1 MASEKPVVL
10 VFGAGANIGAALVR
24 KFSGAAYRV
33 AAVSRNAADP
43 PVPSPDGGTLAVRAD
58 LSHPAQV
65 SHAFDAV
72 RQTWGAFP
80 SVVIWNVANVTASP
94 DQNNIFSVPLPSFD
108 KDLALMVTSPF
119 AAAGKCFEVWGAAG
133 EESTAAPKRFIMT
146 GNIQPKVIVPLPDF
160 TTIGVAKA
168 GAAYWVGAA
177 DLFYKK
183 RGWRFFFAEERS
195 AEGTPMGFTPGAES
209 HAEMFL
215 SLSEGSEDLPSYITF
230 VNGKYH
236 AFE

>member
-1 MASEKPVVL
+1 MAPKKPVVL

-24 KFSGAAYRV
+24 KFAGAGYQV
-33 AAVSRNAADP
+33 ATVSRNAAHP
-43 PVPSPDGGTLAVRAD
+43 PIPSPDGATLSVRAD
-58 LSHPAQV
+58 LLHANQV
-65 SHAFDAV
+65 SGAFDAV
-72 RQTWGAFP
+72 RQMWGAFP

-94 DQNNIFSVPLPSFD
+94 EQDNIFSVPLASFD

-119 AAAGKCFEVWGAAG
+119 VAAGKCFEAWAAEGSEGAQ
-133 EESTAAPKRFIMT
+133 KCFIMT

-177 DLFYKK
+177 DLFNKK
-183 RGWRFFFAEERS
+183 KGWRFFYAEERS

-215 SLSEGSEDLPSYITF
+215 ELVKRGENLPSYITF
-230 VNGKYH
+230 VNGQYRE
-236 AFE
+236 FV